1 MEVLLHDN
9 FHSHLPSTKSPIEL
23 IDEFCC
29 LLIKYNWGY
38 FPWRVQLS
46 SIHLCFQKLMLDP
59 IPTLHFKLS
68 VKHSLWCCWKILF
81 KSCHHWE
88 VKFLLPPQI
97 NSFHPPYLE
106 IKILDQGWS
115 WLLASCH
122 PHLPSKAALNFFFWK
137 AKDNLYIN
145 HNRTQQH
152 QKYYWWFT

>member
-1 MEVLLHDN
+1 MRKWIFHELNSTQNQNSLQLDVLCLCISLTN
-9 FHSHLPSTKSPIEL
+9 ATLAFPHLAL
-23 IDEFCC
+23 V
-29 LLIKYNWGY
+29 L
-38 FPWRVQLS
+38 
-46 SIHLCFQKLMLDP
+46 
-59 IPTLHFKLS
+59 PTLHFKLS

-122 PHLPSKAALNFFFWK
+122 PHLPSKAALNFFFEK
-137 AKDNLYIN
+137 QKIIYILIIIG
-145 HNRTQQH
+145 HSSTRSTTGDLHRCSASKTAH
-152 QKYYWWFT
+152 Q